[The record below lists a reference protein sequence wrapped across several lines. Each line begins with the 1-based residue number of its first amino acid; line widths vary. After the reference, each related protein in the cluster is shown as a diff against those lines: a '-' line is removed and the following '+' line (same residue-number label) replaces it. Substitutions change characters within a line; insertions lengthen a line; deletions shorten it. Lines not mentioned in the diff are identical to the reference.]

1 MKLHDKL
8 KTQNTHTHKKNIHE
22 FDLGNQDTEQ
32 SFSCLIVSMR
42 TCFIHDTQRSFKL
55 SDNQFQ

>member
-1 MKLHDKL
+1 MTNSKHR
-8 KTQNTHTHKKNIHE
+8 THTHTKKNIHE